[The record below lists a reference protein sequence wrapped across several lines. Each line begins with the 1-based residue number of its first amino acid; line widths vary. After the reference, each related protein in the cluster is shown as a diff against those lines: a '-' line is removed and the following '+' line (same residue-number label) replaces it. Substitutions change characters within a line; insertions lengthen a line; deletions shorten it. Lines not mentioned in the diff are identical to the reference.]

1 MRGDPDVLIIRS
13 LRSKAFF
20 VLLLAPIMIGASA
33 FLALTHPDMVVRLL
47 GWFGT
52 AFFGLG
58 LVAIAVRL
66 FRPDVL
72 TLTAYGFT
80 LRDWKQT
87 QRIRWRDV
95 KEFFVWSAHGT
106 GMASWLLHDDAR
118 RVSLMARINSPF
130 GVDGSIGI
138 TWPHSP
144 QQMVE
149 LLSEWKERYAPESH
163 PDHG

>member
-1 MRGDPDVLIIRS
+1 
-13 LRSKAFF
+13 
-20 VLLLAPIMIGASA
+20 MIGACV
-33 FLALTHPDMVVRLL
+33 FLALTHPDMIVRLI

-58 LVAIAVRL
+58 LVAISVRL

-72 TLTAYGFT
+72 TLTADGFT

-95 KEFFVWSAHGT
+95 KEFFVWSVHSNR
-106 GMASWLLHDDAR
+106 MASWTLHDDAR
-118 RVSLMARINSPF
+118 QASTMARINSPY
-130 GVDGSIGI
+130 GLDGSIGI

-144 QQMVE
+144 EQMVE
-149 LLSEWKERYAPESH
+149 LLSEWKDRYAPEPH
-163 PDHG
+163 PDPG